1 MIVELAAVFVFLG
14 IRSIFVKLLLK
25 EIHIESLIFFTALAN
40 LAVVSVAALLFGKL
54 QPILEDIHDLIIH
67 PNILSYVL
75 YASITAVG
83 FMYYYYMLIKK
94 YKLYHVQTLFAAFPV
109 VVAFFGY
116 LFLKENVSLSH
127 ILAICIVVFGVAML
141 HYTD

>member
-83 FMYYYYMLIKK
+83 FM
-94 YKLYHVQTLFAAFPV
+94 
-109 VVAFFGY
+109 
-116 LFLKENVSLSH
+116 
-127 ILAICIVVFGVAML
+127 
-141 HYTD
+141 

>member
-1 MIVELAAVFVFLG
+1 MIVELVAVFVFLG

-40 LAVVSVAALLFGKL
+40 LAVVLVAALLFGKL
-54 QPILEDIHDLIIH
+54 QPILEDIHELIIH